1 MQKIPNCR
9 QSICLCRA
17 ELHFLQFVDLA
28 KAMSN
33 DDQVT
38 LSCQEQEILK
48 RKIILIF
55 AAPPSNT
62 KALQP

>member
-1 MQKIPNCR
+1 MQKMPNSDCL

-28 KAMSN
+28 KAMSS

-38 LSCQEQEILK
+38 LEHLAKSK
-48 RKIILIF
+48 RDLIGI
-55 AAPPSNT
+55 
-62 KALQP
+62 

>member
-1 MQKIPNCR
+1 MQKMPNSDCL

-28 KAMSN
+28 KTLGN

-38 LSCQEQEILK
+38 LEHLAKSK
-48 RKIILIF
+48 RYSRGK
-55 AAPPSNT
+55 
-62 KALQP
+62 

>member
-1 MQKIPNCR
+1 MQRMPNSDCL

-38 LSCQEQEILK
+38 LEHLAKSK
-48 RKIILIF
+48 RYSRGK
-55 AAPPSNT
+55 
-62 KALQP
+62 